1 MGIKIKYG
9 HDMSAEEFNRLLT
22 LDIKF
27 FGNNILTDEGMALKR
42 FLRFQDSIISVY
54 SGDIPMGFI
63 CFFNVDRSIYQRALI
78 GQELFDDNL
87 DQSEVMPL
95 TKEHENYIL
104 LFDLVVDDS
113 YRNQGIAKLLIGLV
127 GDYLKQKCVEG
138 YEIGSIFGYS
148 MTLKGHR
155 ILSSYGGKD
164 IWSRGNITLIEI
176 EKEVFIGTL

>member
-1 MGIKIKYG
+1 MVIKIKYG
-9 HDMSAEEFNRLLT
+9 QEMSAEEFNTLLM
-22 LDIKF
+22 LDIKCY
-27 FGNNILTDEGMALKR
+27 GNRILTNHGMALKR

-54 SGDIPMGFI
+54 SGDTPVGFI
-63 CFFNVDRSIYQRALI
+63 CFFNVDCSIYQRALI
-78 GQELFDDNL
+78 GRELFDDNL
-87 DQSEVMPL
+87 CESEVMPL

-113 YRNQGIAKLLIGLV
+113 YRNQGISKLLNGLT
-127 GDYLKQKCVEG
+127 GDYLKRKCKEG

-148 MTLKGHR
+148 ITSKGHR
-155 ILSSYGGKD
+155 ILSSYGGRD